1 MVHEHG
7 REVIASLLVMWA
19 NAHNLRRK
27 LMEAFL
33 SNRAALP
40 LGNFSDCCLF
50 VSLPAAF
57 FWTCV
62 GHVSF
67 SVVVCRVPRLPVLSA
82 VCKHAQNPYTG
93 VHVSFFIF
101 RFVQQ
106 CMTLWCSDPV
116 ARGHRSLIRPVLPGA
131 SGEPPAAKG
140 PKPFLAFLRF
150 RRRAA
155 SAERW
160 RKPEALVAGPG
171 AMRMESCVGQCT
183 SLPRLL

>member
-1 MVHEHG
+1 MKLFFSFPG
-7 REVIASLLVMWA
+7 MCLLVRFRPR
-19 NAHNLRRK
+19 L
-27 LMEAFL
+27 FL
-33 SNRAALP
+33 NMCRL
-40 LGNFSDCCLF
+40 
-50 VSLPAAF
+50 
-57 FWTCV
+57 
-62 GHVSF
+62 VSF
-67 SVVVCRVPRLPVLSA
+67 SVVFLLCLYCPCPTTL
-82 VCKHAQNPYTG
+82 VCKHAQIHILVCMYHLFT
-93 VHVSFFIF
+93 F

-106 CMTLWCSDPV
+106 CMTPWCSDPV

>member
-1 MVHEHG
+1 
-7 REVIASLLVMWA
+7 
-19 NAHNLRRK
+19 
-27 LMEAFL
+27 MEAFV
-33 SNRAALP
+33 SNEALVP
-40 LGNFSDCCLF
+40 CCNFSDVCFFL

-57 FWTCV
+57 LTCV

-67 SVVVCRVPRLPVLSA
+67 SVVLCRVPGVPVLS
-82 VCKHAQNPYTG
+82 VPHHAGLQTCTKSIYWCACIL
-93 VHVSFFIF
+93 FFF